1 MITTVSRE
9 KSKFQDFINE
19 QIRITEEY
27 EKVYPITYKC
37 IKCKDKKWHIWWENG
52 YEYGEPCECLIR
64 EYKEKAEQIREERK
78 N

>member
-1 MITTVSRE
+1 MITTVNRE

-19 QIRITEEY
+19 QIRIAEEY

-37 IKCKDKKWHIWWENG
+37 IKCKDKKWHIWRDNG
-52 YEYGEPCECLIR
+52 YEYGEPCEGLIR
-64 EYKEKAEQIREERK
+64 EYTEKAERTREERI